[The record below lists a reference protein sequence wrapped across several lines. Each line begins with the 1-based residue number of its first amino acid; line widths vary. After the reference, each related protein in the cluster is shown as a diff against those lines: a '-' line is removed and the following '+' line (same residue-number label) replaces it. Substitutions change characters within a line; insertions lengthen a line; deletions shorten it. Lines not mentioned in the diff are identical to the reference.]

1 MKSITL
7 WGDGWILMEN
17 STENVGDH
25 VGAILGFKTK
35 RGESVNV
42 KVASSFISPEQAQLN
57 LDREIGKDTFEQ
69 TKSKAKEAWERN

>member
-1 MKSITL
+1 
-7 WGDGWILMEN
+7 MEN

-25 VGAILGFKTK
+25 VGAIIGFKTK
-35 RGESVNV
+35 RRIGKC

-69 TKSKAKEAWERN
+69 TKSKAKEAWEKELGELKFMIQT